1 MSTKEILKF
10 NSLLE
15 ELLEKLITK
24 FQNDK
29 LKSYRRFFLMMKNVQ
44 PKMPAN
50 LFMSGCINYRNE
62 IKSRDENFFITSSD
76 IKEKSKYF
84 GNFTEDCGIESYW
97 SELSIQ
103 TKNAIWDY
111 IQTLFVLGEIIINK
125 NQELFKKYNNMYLSE
140 YKNDI
145 ISINNSE
152 DLLKKLNS

>member
-1 MSTKEILKF
+1 MSTKEISKF

-15 ELLEKLITK
+15 ELLQKLIAK

-125 NQELFKKYNNMYLSE
+125 DQELFKKYNNMYLSE

-145 ISINNSE
+145 ISINTSE

>member
-44 PKMPAN
+44 PKMSAN

>member
-1 MSTKEILKF
+1 MSTKEISKF

-15 ELLEKLITK
+15 ELLEKLIAK
-24 FQNDK
+24 FQNHK

-62 IKSRDENFFITSSD
+62 ITSRDENFFITSSD

-103 TKNAIWDY
+103 TKTAIWDY

-125 NQELFKKYNNMYLSE
+125 DQELFKKYNNMYLSE

-145 ISINNSE
+145 MSINTSD